1 LIYTVL
7 FKKTLYYR
15 VFKMR
20 LSKTLY
26 CLQKEEEEEEEKKKK
41 EKNIFFE

>member
-1 LIYTVL
+1 
-7 FKKTLYYR
+7 
-15 VFKMR
+15 MR